1 MYFDFEYTVRTD
13 GVFRD
18 TLVKLVE
25 KLNKFSNLALQS
37 SKHQKKA
44 NDTLLTLLRHCK
56 YNPGFL
62 LPYYFPQYPK
72 DLPMSLKDF
81 PYAYHLLPLNIGGF
95 TVVRGSRQIAKSTTF
110 AARQRLNSH
119 IFPAFKSMYIAPKSD
134 QMRTYANKL
143 RELEY
148 AFRYHKVN
156 HRFRQNLL
164 LKEYPNGSTIEL
176 FNVDTQV
183 TNIRGKSADELLFD
197 EYQNFDPEFEPEVS
211 EVQSASSMPV
221 TMYAGTSL
229 TTDTA
234 LEAKYEASSQGVWVM
249 QCEGCN
255 HENIP
260 LPDEGVMDMIQPKGV
275 SCRKCD
281 HPLDVRK
288 GRFLHTNKE
297 AFELGRIGF
306 HIPQI
311 IVPFVV
317 QNKIRYSEIYRKKL
331 EWDPRKFY
339 QENLGI
345 PTEEGEREITE
356 ADLMNICTLGEIKPL
371 QNKASKKHYRFVISG
386 CDWGGSDYDMSLK
399 TKLSYTVHTMIAQNL
414 DRSYDIIHMKR
425 YEGMSYRNIA
435 DDIMHWHKKLGG
447 DAFGSDAGVGMA
459 YNMLLREKLDPAKH
473 VIFNYS
479 GPSSVTCKEIPTD
492 FNRFSLNKTDS
503 ITTLYY
509 AIKQRRIKCY
519 GWQLAQDYLKDFL
532 NLYRTPTDTPG
543 GASTFV
549 YRRHGARSDDTLHA
563 INFAFVVGRMYLQEP
578 IVEDRSV
585 LTRLSQSLRPV
596 AIRNSEDNFP
606 IPEAFS
612 M

>member
-1 MYFDFEYTVRTD
+1 MYFDFEHTVRTD

-18 TLVKLVE
+18 KLKALVSKLE
-25 KLNKFSNLALQS
+25 KHAPQAFSS
-37 SKHQKKA
+37 IKHQNIA
-44 NDTLLTLLRHCK
+44 NNTLLDILRLCH

-62 LPYYFPQYPK
+62 LPYYYPAYPK
-72 DLPMSLKDF
+72 ELPMSLKDF

-110 AARQRLNSH
+110 AARQRLNAH
-119 IFPAFKSMYIAPKSD
+119 VLPRFKSMYIAPKSD

-148 AFRYHKVN
+148 AFRFYKQS
-156 HRFRQNLL
+156 HRYRQNLL

-211 EVQSASSMPV
+211 EVQSASIMPV

-234 LEAKYEASSQGVWVM
+234 LEAKYEDSSQGVWVM
-249 QCEGCN
+249 TCEGCN

-260 LPDEGVMDMIQPKGV
+260 LPEEGVMDMIQPKGV
-275 SCRKCD
+275 SCKKCD

-288 GRFLHTNKE
+288 GRFLHSNKR
-297 AFELGRIGF
+297 AFELGKIGF

-331 EWDPRKFY
+331 EWDPRKFF

-356 ADLMNICTLGEIKPL
+356 DDLKNICTLADLKTI
-371 QNKASKKHYRFVISG
+371 QQKAAAGQYRFVVSG
-386 CDWGGSDYDMSLK
+386 CDWGGSDYDISLK
-399 TKLSYTVHTMIAQNL
+399 TKLSYTVHIMMGQNL
-414 DRSYDIIHMKR
+414 DKSFDIIHMKR
-425 YEGMSYRNIA
+425 YEGMSYRGIA
-435 DDIMHWHKKLGG
+435 EDIMHWHKKLGG
-447 DAFGSDAGVGMA
+447 NALGADAGVGMA
-459 YNMLLREKLDPAKH
+459 YNMLLREKMDPARH
-473 VIFNYS
+473 LVFNYT
-479 GPSSVTCKEIPTD
+479 GPMTVACKEAPTE
-492 FNRFSLNKTDS
+492 FNRYSLNNTDS
-503 ITTLYY
+503 ITSLYY
-509 AIKQRRIKCY
+509 AVK
-519 GWQLAQDYLKDFL
+519 
-532 NLYRTPTDTPG
+532 
-543 GASTFV
+543 
-549 YRRHGARSDDTLHA
+549 YRR
-563 INFAFVVGRMYLQEP
+563 
-578 IVEDRSV
+578 
-585 LTRLSQSLRPV
+585 LRCYNWPT
-596 AIRNSEDNFP
+596 FGH
-606 IPEAFS
+606 
-612 M
+612 